1 MQILRATQNKI
12 VVYYTTK
19 KQEQKRKKTKE
30 KKKIT
35 EDNRTKGVL
44 SQKAKARMKNCIQKL
59 VGAYTIGQYGD
70 KWRFFL
76 KRLSLNFVT
85 LTLPSRQIHTDKEIK
100 RTSLAAFLQILQEK
114 YRVSSYVWRAEKQCN
129 GNIHFHIIINRNIH
143 WSYIRKEWNQCIER
157 LGYISAYQDKFQ
169 KFTLSEYLKYRNPK
183 TQEELAKVIRAYNR
197 SVSEA
202 WTNPNTTDIHRIEKI
217 FKLEA
222 YIAKYMAKD
231 NKEDNLKV
239 EGHLWGRS
247 DNLEAIP
254 HFETVPEPKDIKK
267 LKEIKE
273 TSHCFYTKEKFF
285 ELYYLIDLDVFDLCF
300 IFTNKFIQ
308 QMQYNYNYIE
318 GRTKEIKKISI
329 I

>member
-1 MQILRATQNKI
+1 MQILRATQSKI

-19 KQEQKRKKTKE
+19 KQEQQRKKTKE

-85 LTLPSRQIHTDKEIK
+85 LTLPSTQVHTDKEIK

-143 WSYIRKEWNQCIER
+143 WSYIRREWNQCIER
-157 LGYISAYQDKFQ
+157 LGYVTAYKNKFSNY
-169 KFTLSEYLKYRNPK
+169 TVEMYIAYRKPK

-197 SVSEA
+197 SVQED
-202 WTNPNTTDIHRIEKI
+202 WTNPNSTDIHRIEKI
-217 FKLEA
+217 FKIEA
-222 YIAKYMAKD
+222 YVTKYMAKND
-231 NKEDNLKV
+231 YENEFRV

-254 HFETVPEPKDIKK
+254 HFETVPEPEDLKK
-267 LKEIKE
+267 LKKIKE
-273 TSHCFYTKEKFF
+273 TSHCFYIKDEYF
-285 ELYYLIDLDVFDLCF
+285 EIYTLIDVDIFDLSF
-300 IFTNKFIQ
+300 SFLTKYIS
-308 QMQYNYNYIE
+308 QMQNNYCYIE
-318 GRTKEIKKISI
+318 KKLSKIQKISI